1 MKAILQRVTHAKVTI
16 DGQVSG
22 EIGTGFLVLLGVAP
36 EDTQEEAL
44 YLARKIAGLRVFTDE
59 NDKMNLALA
68 DVGGRLLVVSQFTLY
83 ADCRKGNRPSFI
95 AAGAPKTAEALYEYM
110 IAYCKQTVPV
120 VEHGIFGADMQ
131 VSLCND
137 GPFTIV
143 LDSDEIVK

>member
-83 ADCRKGNRPSFI
+83 ADCRKASRQMSCMNISSAAAAVSALRHRPAHLAQI
-95 AAGAPKTAEALYEYM
+95 
-110 IAYCKQTVPV
+110 
-120 VEHGIFGADMQ
+120 
-131 VSLCND
+131 
-137 GPFTIV
+137 
-143 LDSDEIVK
+143 